1 MKARINFTGELIISQ
16 TTNDDIKL
24 EILEAIDTI
33 ILNFQEEYEEVIG
46 YKEVVD
52 INFDKNITKNKPI
65 EITITWQGPINPS
78 QIDELKRLEHHAK
91 GLVLD
96 VNIEHI
102 HVETK
107 VWE

>member
-16 TTNDDIKL
+16 TNNEDIKL
-24 EILEAIDTI
+24 EILEVIDTI
-33 ILNFQEEYEEVIG
+33 ILNFQEEYEDVIG

-52 INFDKNITKNKPI
+52 INFDKSITKNKPI

-78 QIDELKRLEHHAK
+78 QIDELKRLEHHAE

>member
-16 TTNDDIKL
+16 TNNEDIKL
-24 EILEAIDTI
+24 EILETINTI
-33 ILNFQEEYEEVIG
+33 ILNFQEEYEEFIG

-78 QIDELKRLEHHAK
+78 QIDELKRLEHHAE

>member
-1 MKARINFTGELIISQ
+1 MKAKITFNGELILSE
-16 TTNDDIKL
+16 TNDEDIKL
-24 EILEAIDTI
+24 EILEAINTI
-33 ILNFQEEYEEVIG
+33 IVNFQEEYEELVG
-46 YKEVVD
+46 HKEVID
-52 INFDKNITKNKPI
+52 IRFDKNITKNKPI

-78 QIDELKRLEHHAK
+78 QIDELKRLEHHAE